1 MRPDRLT
8 QKLPSHDD
16 RPIRRSQMLLAPVHH
31 RPHAFLDSA
40 VLDIH
45 ASNARERLRF
55 LRLTINV
62 VVIPL
67 MAPGAKFIGKVHVI
81 RRCLWR

>member
-1 MRPDRLT
+1 
-8 QKLPSHDD
+8 
-16 RPIRRSQMLLAPVHH
+16 
-31 RPHAFLDSA
+31 
-40 VLDIH
+40 
-45 ASNARERLRF
+45 